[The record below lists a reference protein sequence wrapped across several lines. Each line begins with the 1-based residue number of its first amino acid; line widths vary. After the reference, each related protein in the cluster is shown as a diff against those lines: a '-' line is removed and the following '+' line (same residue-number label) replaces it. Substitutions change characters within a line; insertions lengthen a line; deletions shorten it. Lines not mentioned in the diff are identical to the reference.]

1 MIFGGPAA
9 IAMPPILILVA
20 GIALI
25 VGALVGGWLTT
36 AIERLP
42 WEQSPIWPCRR
53 KPGTLEPMPWRGYLP
68 WIGPFLVGGPPDRL
82 RRGLAVELVT
92 GGVFAAFALVET
104 TAWLAGDS
112 RLDSLD
118 RLAAQLVFDALLV
131 SVLIVATFIDWEH
144 QIIPSPITDVGMA
157 GGLILGTIFP
167 FVRPAPETAASWS
180 EGLLTGLHGLAVG
193 GGIVLVTRI
202 LGGVVFRRE
211 AMGLGDLTLLAAIG
225 SFLGWRA
232 AILTFFGSA
241 FVGLG
246 HSLFKILSWLFKTLA
261 GRPTTRR
268 DREMALGP
276 YLALAALLIALN
288 WQWVWNDLA
297 RFYFE
302 ELGMVWLFVVHGADV
317 PPLVDP
323 RP

>member
-1 MIFGGPAA
+1 MTFERAA
-9 IAMPPILILVA
+9 LSMPPVVMLAA
-20 GIALI
+20 GIAVV
-25 VGALVGGWLTT
+25 VGAVVGGWLTT

-42 WEQSPIWPCRR
+42 WEQSPIWPRRR
-53 KPGTLEPMPWRGYLP
+53 KPGTLEPMPLRGYLP

-82 RRGLAVELVT
+82 RRGLAVELAT
-92 GGVFAAFALVET
+92 GGLFAAFTIVET
-104 TAWLAGDS
+104 TAWLAGDP
-112 RLDSLD
+112 RLGTLN
-118 RLAAQLVFDALLV
+118 RLAAQLVFDAMLV
-131 SVLIVATFIDWEH
+131 SVLVVATFIDWEY

-157 GGLILGTIFP
+157 SGLVLGTMFP
-167 FVRPAPETAASWS
+167 FVRPEPETAATWTQ
-180 EGLLTGLHGLAVG
+180 GLLTGLLGLAVG

-202 LGGVVFRRE
+202 LGGWVFRRE

-246 HSLFKILSWLFKTLA
+246 HSLFKILSWLVKKLA

-297 RFYFE
+297 RYYFE
-302 ELGMVWLFVVHGADV
+302 ELGMVWLVVVHGADV
-317 PPLVDP
+317 PGLVDP